1 MKLKLNALIVV
12 EGVKD
17 VQKLTPLIDADFVTT
32 NGSALSSETI
42 EFIRQAKI
50 KGREVIVFTD
60 PDFPGEKIRQ
70 TLEQTIPGLT
80 HAFVEKKFAISHG
93 KVGVAEATNDAILRS
108 LSEKLTPNPSN
119 KGTLTMQDL
128 ARLGFVGD
136 QQAGILREKTNQHF
150 HLGPC
155 NVKTMLKRLNVLGI
169 GYDELKTI
177 L

>member
-1 MKLKLNALIVV
+1 MKLKMNALIVV

-17 VQKLTPLIDADFVTT
+17 VQKLTPLIEADFVTT
-32 NGSALSSETI
+32 NGSALSYEVI
-42 EFIRQAKI
+42 EFIRQAKT
-50 KGREVIVFTD
+50 KGREVVVFTD

-70 TLEQTIPGLT
+70 SLEQAIPGLT

-93 KVGVAEATNDAILRS
+93 KVGVAEATEAAILQA
-108 LSEKLTPNPSN
+108 LSQKLTPHPDIRGS
-119 KGTLTMQDL
+119 LTMQDL
-128 ARLGFVGD
+128 AKLGFVGD
-136 QQAGILREKTNQHF
+136 QHAAILREKTNQHF

-169 GYDELKTI
+169 SYDELKAI

>member
-1 MKLKLNALIVV
+1 MKLKMNALIVV

-17 VQKLTPLIDADFVTT
+17 VQKLTPLIEADFVTT
-32 NGSALSSETI
+32 NGSALSSEVI
-42 EFIRQAKI
+42 EFIRQAKT
-50 KGREVIVFTD
+50 KGREVIVLTD

-70 TLEQTIPGLT
+70 SLEQAIPGLT

-93 KVGVAEATNDAILRS
+93 KVGVAEATEVAILQA
-108 LSEKLTPNPSN
+108 LSEKLTPHPDIRGS
-119 KGTLTMQDL
+119 LTMQDL
-128 ARLGFVGD
+128 AKLGFVGD
-136 QQAGILREKTNQHF
+136 QHAAILREKTNQHF

-169 GYDELKTI
+169 GYDELKAI

>member
-1 MKLKLNALIVV
+1 MKLQLNALIVV

-32 NGSALSSETI
+32 NGSALSSDVI
-42 EFIRQAKI
+42 EFIRQAKN
-50 KGREVIVFTD
+50 KGREVVVFTD

-70 TLEQTIPGLT
+70 TLEQAIPGLT

-93 KVGVAEATNDAILRS
+93 KVGVAEATPAAILKA
-108 LSEKLTPNPSN
+108 LSDKRTPNPKKIGS
-119 KGTLTMQDL
+119 LMMQDL
-128 ARLGFVGD
+128 ANLGFVGD
-136 QQAGILREKTNQHF
+136 HHAGVLREKINQHF

-169 GYDELKTI
+169 EYDELKTI
-177 L
+177 V

>member
-1 MKLKLNALIVV
+1 MRLTLNALIVV

-32 NGSALSSETI
+32 NGSALSTDVI
-42 EFIRQAKI
+42 AFIRQAKT

-70 TLEQTIPGLT
+70 TLERAIPGLT

-93 KVGVAEATNDAILRS
+93 KVGVAEATPSAIIKA
-108 LSEKLTPNPSN
+108 LSEKLTPHPKTS
-119 KGTLTMQDL
+119 GTLTMQDL
-128 ARLGFVGD
+128 AHLGFVGD
-136 QQAGILREKTNQHF
+136 QHASILRAKTNQHF

-169 GYDELKTI
+169 RYDELKAI

>member
-1 MKLKLNALIVV
+1 MKLQMNALIVV

-17 VQKLTPLIDADFVTT
+17 VQKLTPLIEADFVTT
-32 NGSALSSETI
+32 NGSALSPHVI
-42 EFIRQAKI
+42 EFIRQAKT

-70 TLEQTIPGLT
+70 SLEQAIPGLT

-93 KVGVAEATNDAILRS
+93 KVGVAEATPTAILKA
-108 LSEKLTPNPSN
+108 LSEKITPHPKTS
-119 KGTLTMQDL
+119 GTLTMQDL
-128 ARLGFVGD
+128 ANLGFIGD
-136 QQAGILREKTNQHF
+136 HHATILREKTNQHF
-150 HLGPC
+150 HLGNC

-169 GYDELKTI
+169 EYDELKAI

>member
-17 VQKLTPLIDADFVTT
+17 VQKLTPLIEADFVTT
-32 NGSALSSETI
+32 NGSALSSEVI
-42 EFIRQAKI
+42 EFIRQAKT
-50 KGREVIVFTD
+50 KGREVIVLTD

-70 TLEQTIPGLT
+70 SLEQAIPGLT

-93 KVGVAEATNDAILRS
+93 KVGVAEATEVAILQA
-108 LSEKLTPNPSN
+108 LSQKLTPHPDIRGS
-119 KGTLTMQDL
+119 LTMQDL
-128 ARLGFVGD
+128 AKLGFVGD
-136 QQAGILREKTNQHF
+136 QHAAILREKTNQHF

-169 GYDELKTI
+169 GYDELKAI

>member
-1 MKLKLNALIVV
+1 MKLKMNALIVV

-17 VQKLTPLIDADFVTT
+17 VQKLTPLIEADFVTT
-32 NGSALSSETI
+32 NGSALSAEVI
-42 EFIRQAKI
+42 EFIRQAKT

-70 TLEQTIPGLT
+70 SLEQAIPGLT

-93 KVGVAEATNDAILRS
+93 KVGVAEATEVAILQA
-108 LSEKLTPNPSN
+108 LSQKLTPHPDIRGS
-119 KGTLTMQDL
+119 LTMQDL
-128 ARLGFVGD
+128 AKLGFVGD
-136 QQAGILREKTNQHF
+136 QHAAILREKTNQHF

-169 GYDELKTI
+169 GYDELKAI

>member
-32 NGSALSSETI
+32 NGSALSSEVI
-42 EFIRQAKI
+42 EFIRRAKI

-70 TLEQTIPGLT
+70 TLEQAIPGLT

-108 LSEKLTPNPSN
+108 LSEKLTPNPSIQ
-119 KGTLTMQDL
+119 GTLTIQDL

>member
-1 MKLKLNALIVV
+1 MKLKMNALIVV

-17 VQKLTPLIDADFVTT
+17 VQKLTPLIEADFVTT
-32 NGSALSSETI
+32 NGSALSSEVI
-42 EFIRQAKI
+42 EFIRQAKT

-70 TLEQTIPGLT
+70 SLEQAIPGLT

-93 KVGVAEATNDAILRS
+93 KVGVAEATEVAILQA
-108 LSEKLTPNPSN
+108 LSQKLTPHPDIRGS
-119 KGTLTMQDL
+119 LTMQDL
-128 ARLGFVGD
+128 AKLGFVGD
-136 QQAGILREKTNQHF
+136 QHAAILREKTNQHF

-169 GYDELKTI
+169 GYDELKAI

>member
-108 LSEKLTPNPSN
+108 LSEKLTPNPSI

>member
-32 NGSALSSETI
+32 NGSALSSEVI

-70 TLEQTIPGLT
+70 TLEQAIPGLT

-108 LSEKLTPNPSN
+108 LSEKLTPNPSIQ
-119 KGTLTMQDL
+119 GTLTIQDL

>member
-17 VQKLTPLIDADFVTT
+17 VQKLTPLIEADFVTT
-32 NGSALSSETI
+32 NGSALSSEVI
-42 EFIRQAKI
+42 EFIRQAKT

-70 TLEQTIPGLT
+70 SLEQAIPGLT

-93 KVGVAEATNDAILRS
+93 KVGVAEATEVAILQA
-108 LSEKLTPNPSN
+108 LSEKLTPHPDIRGS
-119 KGTLTMQDL
+119 LTMQDL
-128 ARLGFVGD
+128 AKLGFVGD
-136 QQAGILREKTNQHF
+136 QHAAILREKTNQHF

-169 GYDELKTI
+169 GYDELKAI

>member
-1 MKLKLNALIVV
+1 MKLKMNALIVV

-17 VQKLTPLIDADFVTT
+17 VQKLTPLIDADFLTT
-32 NGSALSSETI
+32 NGSALSVEVI
-42 EFIRQAKI
+42 EFIRQAKT

-70 TLEQTIPGLT
+70 TLEQAIPGLT

-93 KVGVAEATNDAILRS
+93 KVGVAEATEVAILKA
-108 LSEKLTPNPSN
+108 LSEKLTPHPDIR
-119 KGTLTMQDL
+119 GTLTMQDL
-128 ARLGFVGD
+128 AKLGFIGD
-136 QQAGILREKTNQHF
+136 EHAAMLREKTNQYF

-169 GYDELKTI
+169 GYDELKAI

>member
-1 MKLKLNALIVV
+1 MKLHINALIVV

-17 VQKLTPLIDADFVTT
+17 VQKLTPLVDADFVTT
-32 NGSALSSETI
+32 NGSAMSMDVI
-42 EFIRQAKI
+42 EFIRQAKT

-60 PDFPGEKIRQ
+60 PDFPGEKIRK
-70 TLEQTIPGLT
+70 TLEQAIPGLT

-93 KVGVAEATNDAILRS
+93 KVGVAEATDVAIIKA
-108 LSEKLTPNPSN
+108 LSEKLTPHPEIR
-119 KGTLTMQDL
+119 GTLTMQDL
-128 ARLGFVGD
+128 AKLGFVGD
-136 QQAGILREKTNQHF
+136 QHASFLREKTNQHF

>member
-1 MKLKLNALIVV
+1 MKLKMNALIVV

-17 VQKLTPLIDADFVTT
+17 VQKLTPLIEADFVTT
-32 NGSALSSETI
+32 NGSALSSEVI
-42 EFIRQAKI
+42 EFIRQAKT

-70 TLEQTIPGLT
+70 SLEQAIPGLT

-93 KVGVAEATNDAILRS
+93 KVGVAEATEVAILQA
-108 LSEKLTPNPSN
+108 LSEKLTPHPDIRGS
-119 KGTLTMQDL
+119 LTMQDL
-128 ARLGFVGD
+128 AKLGFVGD
-136 QQAGILREKTNQHF
+136 QHAAILREKTNQHF

-169 GYDELKTI
+169 GYDELKAI

>member
-108 LSEKLTPNPSN
+108 LSEKLTPNPSIQ
-119 KGTLTMQDL
+119 GTLTMQDL

>member
-1 MKLKLNALIVV
+1 MKLKMNALIVV

-17 VQKLTPLIDADFVTT
+17 VQKLTPLIEADFVTT
-32 NGSALSSETI
+32 NGSALSSEVI
-42 EFIRQAKI
+42 EFIRQAKT

-70 TLEQTIPGLT
+70 SLEQAIPGLT

-93 KVGVAEATNDAILRS
+93 KVGVAEATEAAILQA
-108 LSEKLTPNPSN
+108 LSEKLTPHSDIR
-119 KGTLTMQDL
+119 GSLTMQDL
-128 ARLGFVGD
+128 AKLGFVGD
-136 QQAGILREKTNQHF
+136 QHAAILREKTNQHF

-169 GYDELKTI
+169 GYDELKAI

>member
-1 MKLKLNALIVV
+1 MKLQLNALIVV

-32 NGSALSSETI
+32 NGSALSNEVI
-42 EFIRQAKI
+42 EFIRQAKT

-70 TLEQTIPGLT
+70 TLAQAIPGLT

-93 KVGVAEATNDAILRS
+93 KVGVAEATHDAILQA
-108 LSEKLTPNPSN
+108 LSQKLVPNSKSSGN
-119 KGTLTMQDL
+119 LTMQDL
-128 ARLGFVGD
+128 AHLGFVGD
-136 QQAGILREKTNQHF
+136 HHAAILREKTNQHF

-169 GYDELKTI
+169 GYDELKAI

>member
-1 MKLKLNALIVV
+1 MKLQLNALIVV

-17 VQKLTPLIDADFVTT
+17 VQKLTPLVDADFVTT
-32 NGSALSSETI
+32 NGSALSLTTI
-42 EFIRQAKI
+42 EYIRQVKASGK
-50 KGREVIVFTD
+50 EVIVFTD

-70 TLEQTIPGLT
+70 SLEQAIPGLT

-93 KVGVAEATNDAILRS
+93 KVGVAEATQSAILTA
-108 LSEKLTPNPSN
+108 LSVKLTPQLRTV
-119 KGTLTMQDL
+119 GTLTIQDL
-128 ARLGFVGD
+128 ASLGFVGD
-136 QQAGILREKTNQHF
+136 HRGRQLRDKTNAHF

-169 GYDELKTI
+169 EYDELKAI

>member
-32 NGSALSSETI
+32 NGSALSSEVI

-70 TLEQTIPGLT
+70 TLEQAIPGLT

-93 KVGVAEATNDAILRS
+93 KVGVAEATKDAILQA
-108 LSEKLTPNPSN
+108 LSEKLTPNPSIQ
-119 KGTLTMQDL
+119 GTLTMQDL

>member
-1 MKLKLNALIVV
+1 MKLKMNALIVV

-17 VQKLTPLIDADFVTT
+17 VQKLTPLIEADFVTT
-32 NGSALSSETI
+32 NGSALSSEVI
-42 EFIRQAKI
+42 EFIRQAKT
-50 KGREVIVFTD
+50 KGREVVVFTD

-70 TLEQTIPGLT
+70 SLEQAIPGLT

-93 KVGVAEATNDAILRS
+93 KVGVAEATEAAILQA
-108 LSEKLTPNPSN
+108 LSEKLTPHPDIRGS
-119 KGTLTMQDL
+119 LTMQDL
-128 ARLGFVGD
+128 AKLGFVGD
-136 QQAGILREKTNQHF
+136 QHAAILREKTNQHF

-169 GYDELKTI
+169 GYDELKAI

>member
-1 MKLKLNALIVV
+1 MKLKMNALIVV

-17 VQKLTPLIDADFVTT
+17 VQKLTPLIEADFVTT
-32 NGSALSSETI
+32 NGSALSSEVI
-42 EFIRQAKI
+42 EFIRQAKT

-70 TLEQTIPGLT
+70 SLEQAIPGLT

-93 KVGVAEATNDAILRS
+93 KVGVAEATEVAILLA
-108 LSEKLTPNPSN
+108 LSQKLTPHPDIRGS
-119 KGTLTMQDL
+119 LTMQDL
-128 ARLGFVGD
+128 AKLGFVGD
-136 QQAGILREKTNQHF
+136 QHAAILREKTNQHF

-169 GYDELKTI
+169 GYDELKAI

>member
-1 MKLKLNALIVV
+1 MKLKMNALIVV

-32 NGSALSSETI
+32 NGSALSSEVI
-42 EFIRQAKI
+42 EFVRQAKT

-70 TLEQTIPGLT
+70 SLEQAIPGLT
-80 HAFVEKKFAISHG
+80 HAFVEKKFAISRG
-93 KVGVAEATNDAILRS
+93 KVGVAEATEAAILQA
-108 LSEKLTPNPSN
+108 LSAKLTPHPDIRGS
-119 KGTLTMQDL
+119 LTMQDL
-128 ARLGFVGD
+128 AKLGFVGD
-136 QQAGILREKTNQHF
+136 QHAAILREKTNQHF

-169 GYDELKTI
+169 GYDELKAI

>member
-1 MKLKLNALIVV
+1 MKLKMNALIVV

-17 VQKLTPLIDADFVTT
+17 VQKLTPLIEADFVTT
-32 NGSALSSETI
+32 NGSALSSEVI
-42 EFIRQAKI
+42 EFIRQAKT

-70 TLEQTIPGLT
+70 SLEQAIPGLT

-93 KVGVAEATNDAILRS
+93 KVGVAEATEVAILQA
-108 LSEKLTPNPSN
+108 LSQKLTPHPDIRGS
-119 KGTLTMQDL
+119 LTMQDL
-128 ARLGFVGD
+128 AKLGFVGD
-136 QQAGILREKTNQHF
+136 QQAAILREKTNQHF

-169 GYDELKTI
+169 GYDELKAI